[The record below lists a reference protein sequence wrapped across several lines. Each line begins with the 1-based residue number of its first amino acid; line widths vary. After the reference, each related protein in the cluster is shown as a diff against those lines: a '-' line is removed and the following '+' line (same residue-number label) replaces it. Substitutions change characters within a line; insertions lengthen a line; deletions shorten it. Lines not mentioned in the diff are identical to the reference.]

1 MTSGGALHNLFIHAT
16 TMTNMTYAE
25 VLAHLD
31 ALQMHKIKLGLE
43 AMQSFLA
50 KVGRPE
56 QTLSFVHVAGTN
68 GKGSVCAALGEVLGR
83 AGYRVGV
90 YTSPHLSS
98 VRERFRIGNEYISEF
113 AFAKLGSRICRV
125 LAGEQITYFEFTTAL
140 CLLWFAESQVD
151 LVVFET
157 GMGGR
162 LDATN
167 VVTPLVSV
175 ITSVSMDHEAYL
187 GNTLVKIAGEKAGII
202 KAGVPVVSG
211 AVSTEAAQ
219 IIERVSRAMHAPL
232 FTLRQEFDYML
243 GPDAIWNW
251 EGGDAFANLN
261 IKNLRSSRASLVQPE
276 NDSLAIAVLQLL
288 QKMGF
293 MVSEQHLRAGIAEVK
308 WPGRMEYFEQQYIP
322 EPDRDAGAQKGGKII
337 RYLLDGAHNP
347 DGVKNLA
354 STLSRKFTY
363 RKLFAVWGSMVDKDL
378 TTTLGVIAPLVD
390 DLIFTRPSGERAA
403 TPDQLVAFLDEELQ
417 GRARCIDDN
426 RQALLAAQ
434 DAAGEDDLIVVGG
447 SLYLLGAVRQLLLGD
462 LV

>member
-1 MTSGGALHNLFIHAT
+1 MII
-16 TMTNMTYAE
+16 TYTE

-56 QTLSFVHVAGTN
+56 QNLRFVHVAGTN

-98 VRERFRIGNEYISEF
+98 VRERFRIGHEYISEA
-113 AFAKLGSRICRV
+113 AFAELGSRICRV
-125 LAGEQITYFEFTTAL
+125 LGDEQITYFEFTTAL
-140 CLLWFAESQVD
+140 GLLWFAESQVD
-151 LVVFET
+151 LVIFET

-187 GNTLVKIAGEKAGII
+187 GNTLAEIAGEKAGII
-202 KAGVPVVSG
+202 KTGVPVVSG
-211 AVSTEAAQ
+211 AVHPVAAEVIAQ
-219 IIERVSRAMHAPL
+219 ASRKMHAPL
-232 FTLRQEFDYML
+232 YVLRQEFDYSL
-243 GPDAIWNW
+243 GSDTVWTW
-251 EGGDAFANLN
+251 RGGHAFAGLT
-261 IKNLRSSRASLVQPE
+261 IENLRSSRASLVQPE
-276 NDSLAIAVLQLL
+276 NDSLAIGVLQLL
-288 QKMGF
+288 KGMGF
-293 MVSEQHLRAGIAEVK
+293 VVSEQQLRAGIAEVK
-308 WPGRMEYFEQQYIP
+308 WPGRMEYFEQIYIP
-322 EPDRDAGAQKGGKII
+322 ATNQMPVGHGGKKL

-354 STLSRKFTY
+354 NTLGQNFTY
-363 RKLFAVWGSMVDKDL
+363 RKLIAVWGSMVDKDL
-378 TTTLGVIAPLVD
+378 ATTLGAIAPLVD
-390 DLIFTRPSGERAA
+390 ELVFTRPAGERAA
-403 TPDQLVAFLDEELQ
+403 SPEQLVAFLPDELKV
-417 GRARCIDDN
+417 RAHCVEN
-426 RQALLAAQ
+426 VEQALIAAQ
-434 DAAGEDDLIVVGG
+434 DTAGEEDLLVVGG

-462 LV
+462 IA

>member
-1 MTSGGALHNLFIHAT
+1 
-16 TMTNMTYAE
+16 MTYAE

-56 QTLSFVHVAGTN
+56 NGLRFVHVAGTN

-98 VRERFRIGNEYISEF
+98 VRERFRIGNEYISEA
-113 AFAKLGSRICRV
+113 AFSELGSRICQV

-140 CLLWFAESQVD
+140 GLLWFAESQVD

-187 GNTLVKIAGEKAGII
+187 GNTLAEIAGEKAGII
-202 KAGVPVVSG
+202 KTGVPVVSG
-211 AVSTEAAQ
+211 AVSPEAAQ
-219 IIERVSRAMHAPL
+219 VIERVSRSMHAPL
-232 FTLRQEFDYML
+232 FSLRQEFDFTL
-243 GPDAIWNW
+243 GPDATWAW
-251 EGGDAFANLN
+251 EGGNAFGNLA
-261 IKNLRSSRASLVQPE
+261 IKNLRSSRVSLVQPE

-288 QKMGF
+288 QKKGF
-293 MVSEQHLRAGIAEVK
+293 VVSEQHLHTGIAEVK
-308 WPGRMEYFEQQYIP
+308 WPGRMEFFEQDVPPTDQ
-322 EPDRDAGAQKGGKII
+322 DRGTQKSPKKL

-354 STLSRKFTY
+354 STLSRNFTY
-363 RKLFAVWGSMVDKDL
+363 RKLIAVWGSMVDKDL
-378 TTTLGVIAPLVD
+378 SATLGAIAPLAD
-390 DLIFTRPSGERAA
+390 DLVLTRPAGERAA
-403 TPDQLVAFLDEELQ
+403 APEQLVAYLAEELK
-417 GRARCIDDN
+417 GRARCVENIP
-426 RQALLAAQ
+426 QALLAAQ
-434 DAAGEDDLIVVGG
+434 EAATEDDLIVVGG

>member
-1 MTSGGALHNLFIHAT
+1 M
-16 TMTNMTYAE
+16 MNMTYDA

-56 QTLSFVHVAGTN
+56 KGLRFVHVAGTN
-68 GKGSVCAALGEVLGR
+68 GKGSVCAALAEVLGR

-98 VRERFRIGNEYISEF
+98 VRERFRIGDAYISEATF
-113 AFAKLGSRICRV
+113 AALASRICEV

-140 CLLWFAESQVD
+140 ALLWFAEAKVD
-151 LVVFET
+151 LVILET

-187 GNTLVKIAGEKAGII
+187 GNTLSKIAGEKAGII
-202 KAGVPVVSG
+202 KEGVPVISA
-211 AVSTEAAQ
+211 AVSPEAGRV
-219 IIERVSRAMHAPL
+219 IDRVSRQLHAPL
-232 FTLRQEFDYML
+232 YSLGQEFGYTL
-243 GPDAIWNW
+243 GPDATWAW
-251 EGGDAFANLN
+251 EGGDAFRKITIRNLQ
-261 IKNLRSSRASLVQPE
+261 SSRASMVQPE
-276 NDSLAIAVLQLL
+276 NDSLVIAAVQIL
-288 QKMGF
+288 QKMGYV
-293 MVSEQHLRAGIAEVK
+293 VSEEDLRAGIAEVK
-308 WPGRMEYFEQQYIP
+308 WPGRMEYFEQTVSTGRQ
-322 EPDRDAGAQKGGKII
+322 ETGALKVSKRL

-354 STLSRKFTY
+354 NSLLRNFRF
-363 RKLFAVWGSMVDKDL
+363 RKLIAVWGSMVDKDL
-378 TTTLGVIAPLVD
+378 STTLGAIAPLVD
-390 DLIFTRPSGERAA
+390 DLIFTRPAGERAA
-403 TPDQLVAFLDEELQ
+403 TPEQLAGYLAEDLQ
-417 GRARCIDDN
+417 GRARCVEN
-426 RQALLAAQ
+426 VQQALGVAQ
-434 DAAGEDDLIVVGG
+434 DAATEDDLIVVGG
-447 SLYLLGAVRQLLLGD
+447 SLYLLGAVRQLLLGE